1 MPNDCMNYV
10 SIKIKDDKELF
21 DRIKKNLEDE
31 ENPTLFSTLYPEPD
45 YDKVDVVKA
54 FGDGKELVEDRSQ
67 AWWDWRVTHWGTKW
81 EVYDVD
87 SWGSI
92 EYEEDEEHGEYSVSF
107 PFSTAWSPPIEW
119 YDYVTANYPAISI
132 DANYEEF
139 GCCFAGEY
147 RSEYGKVGQDNCVS
161 WDSIEDMER
170 IVRERKDDLPDVV
183 DTLENEL
190 EYLKEREAENE

>member
-45 YDKVDVVKA
+45 YDKVDVIEA
-54 FGDGKELVEDRSQ
+54 FGCKIVEDRSQ

-81 EVYDVD
+81 ELYDVD
-87 SWGSI
+87 IPTI
-92 EYEEDEEHGEYSVSF
+92 EYQEDEEHEQYSVSL
-107 PFSTAWSPPIEW
+107 PFSTAWSPPVEW
-119 YDYVTANYPAISI
+119 YDYVTENYPAISI
-132 DANYEEF
+132 DASYEEF

-147 RSEYGKVGQDNCVS
+147 SSGKGDNCVS
-161 WDSIEDMER
+161 WNTVEDMEK
-170 IVRERKDDLPDVV
+170 IIQERGHDLPDVV
-183 DTLENEL
+183 ESLKNEL
-190 EYLKEREAENE
+190 EYLKECEAKNE

>member
-1 MPNDCMNYV
+1 MPNDCYNYITLTV
-10 SIKIKDDKELF
+10 KKDKELF
-21 DRIKKNLEDE
+21 DKIKANLENE
-31 ENPTLFSTLYPEPD
+31 EKPTLFSTLYPEPD
-45 YDKVDVVKA
+45 YTKEDVVKA

-119 YDYVTANYPAISI
+119 YDYVTENYPAISI
-132 DANYEEF
+132 DAYYEEF
-139 GCCFAGEY
+139 GCCFAGQYSTET
-147 RSEYGKVGQDNCVS
+147 GDLCVS
-161 WDSIEDMER
+161 WNTSEDMEK
-170 IVRERKDDLPDVV
+170 IIQERGHDLPDVV
-183 DTLENEL
+183 ESLKNEL
-190 EYLKEREAENE
+190 EYFKKREAEDDRETV